1 MACRCAGRGAPVG
14 MADISTTYS
23 PEDILLLGDAVPV
36 IGTAMLGDDFGN
48 IKSFGVKRTGD
59 EEELSNGAGS
69 LRAHVIKKPG
79 VEATMDVMFDATVTP
94 PRLYQI
100 IMLPVI
106 GIAGR
111 VMPGI
116 DIKYDDGKERM
127 MTIPIKMWDALK
139 NKPAFRLDTATGTR
153 YLLDIGIP
161 VPTATPGSGQIVV
174 DWPDVEDAT
183 SYVVQASSDAG
194 VTWTGVGTPS
204 TSTYTHT
211 VTTGQTRHYRVAAVN
226 ADGQGEWSSTV
237 NATAA

>member
-1 MACRCAGRGAPVG
+1 MS
-14 MADISTTYS
+14 DFSTTYN
-23 PEDILLLGDAVPV
+23 PNDVLILGDAQAV
-36 IGTAMLGDDFGN
+36 IGTAMLGDDFGK

-79 VEATMDVMFDATVTP
+79 VEATMDVFFDATVTAP
-94 PRLYQI
+94 KLYQI

-106 GIAGR
+106 GIAAR
-111 VMPGI
+111 VMPGV
-116 DIKYDDGKERM
+116 DIKYDDGKERG
-127 MTIPIKMWDALK
+127 MTIPIKMWDALIG
-139 NKPAFRLDTATGTR
+139 KPAFRLDTATGTR

-161 VPTATPGSGQIVV
+161 VPVLTPGSGTIGV
-174 DWPDVEDAT
+174 DWPDVDDAT

-194 VTWTGVGTPS
+194 VTWATINSPTL
-204 TSTYTHT
+204 STYSHT

-226 ADGQGEWSSTV
+226 ADGQGEWSTVV